1 LFRDLIGGNMITIIS
16 SIIIFLLVILI
27 HEFGHFIV
35 AKMNGVSVLEFS
47 IGMGPKLFQR
57 ESNGTLYS
65 LRVLPVGGYCQLEGE
80 DEENDSPNSL
90 NNQSP
95 LVRLKVIL
103 AGAIMNFI
111 LAFIL
116 LILLMSVSRVSTEVS
131 GVIKDSPA
139 YSSGIQTGD
148 QIVSINGENVSDGEE
163 LLKSIKE
170 SKGDLN
176 IGVIRD
182 SQSKNIKVT
191 PRLENNIRKIGVNFQ
206 EEYNIK
212 NFSIVKGFKK
222 GLITFLNLT
231 GMLYKF
237 LGMLIT
243 GQLGLG
249 GVSGPVG
256 VVKEIGNAAKTGVAN
271 LIFLLAYININLG
284 VFNLLPI
291 PALDGGRAIFIL
303 IEMIFGKK
311 ISQEKEG
318 YIHMVGL
325 ILLLALIAIV
335 TIKDVI
341 KLF

>member
-1 LFRDLIGGNMITIIS
+1 MITIIS

-47 IGMGPKLFQR
+47 IGMGPKLFQK

-65 LRVLPVGGYCQLEGE
+65 LRLLPVGGYCQLEGE

-131 GVIKDSPA
+131 GVLEDSPA

-148 QIVSINGENVSDGEE
+148 KIVSINGKNINDGGE
-163 LLKSIKE
+163 LLKNIKE
-170 SKGDLN
+170 SQGDLD

-191 PRLENNIRKIGVNFQ
+191 PRLENNVRKIGVNFQ
-206 EEYNIK
+206 EEYDIK
-212 NFSIVKGFKK
+212 NFSLIKGFKK
-222 GLITFLNLT
+222 GVITFLNLT

-237 LGMLIT
+237 LRMLIT

-325 ILLLALIAIV
+325 ILLLGLIAIV

>member
-1 LFRDLIGGNMITIIS
+1 MITIIS

-47 IGMGPKLFQR
+47 IGMGPKLFQK

-65 LRVLPVGGYCQLEGE
+65 LRLLPVGGYCQLEGE

-95 LVRLKVIL
+95 FVRLKVIL

-131 GVIKDSPA
+131 GVLEDSPA

-148 QIVSINGENVSDGEE
+148 KIVSINGKNINDGEE
-163 LLKSIKE
+163 LLKNIKE
-170 SKGDLN
+170 SQGDLD

-191 PRLENNIRKIGVNFQ
+191 PRLENNVRKIGVNFQ
-206 EEYNIK
+206 EEYDIK
-212 NFSIVKGFKK
+212 NFSLIKGFKK
-222 GLITFLNLT
+222 GVITFLNLT

-256 VVKEIGNAAKTGVAN
+256 VVKEIGNAAKTGVAD

-325 ILLLALIAIV
+325 ILLLALIAVV

>member
-1 LFRDLIGGNMITIIS
+1 MITIIS

-47 IGMGPKLFQR
+47 VGMGPKLFQK

-65 LRVLPVGGYCQLEGE
+65 LRLLPVGGYCQLEGE

-131 GVIKDSPA
+131 GVLEDSPA

-148 QIVSINGENVSDGEE
+148 KIVSINGKNINDGEE
-163 LLKSIKE
+163 LLKNIKE
-170 SKGDLN
+170 SQGDLD

-191 PRLENNIRKIGVNFQ
+191 PRLENNVRKIGVNFQ
-206 EEYNIK
+206 EEYDIK
-212 NFSIVKGFKK
+212 NFSLIKGFKK
-222 GLITFLNLT
+222 GVITFLNLT

-325 ILLLALIAIV
+325 ILLLALIAVV

>member
-1 LFRDLIGGNMITIIS
+1 MITIIS

-47 IGMGPKLFQR
+47 IGMGSKIFQK

-65 LRVLPVGGYCQLEGE
+65 LRLLPVGGYCQLEGE

-95 LVRLKVIL
+95 FVRLKVIL

-131 GVIKDSPA
+131 GVLENSPA
-139 YSSGIQTGD
+139 YSSGIQAGD
-148 QIVSINGENVSDGEE
+148 KIVSINGKNINDGEE
-163 LLKSIKE
+163 LLKNIKE
-170 SKGDLN
+170 SQGDLD

-191 PRLENNIRKIGVNFQ
+191 PRLENNVRKIGVNFQ

-212 NFSIVKGFKK
+212 NFSLIKGFKK
-222 GLITFLNLT
+222 GVITFLNLT

-325 ILLLALIAIV
+325 ILLLALIAVV

>member
-1 LFRDLIGGNMITIIS
+1 MITIIS

-35 AKMNGVSVLEFS
+35 AKRNGVSVLEFS

-170 SKGDLN
+170 SQGDLN

-311 ISQEKEG
+311 ISEEKEG

>member
-1 LFRDLIGGNMITIIS
+1 MITIIS

-47 IGMGPKLFQR
+47 IGMGPKLFQK

-116 LILLMSVSRVSTEVS
+116 LILLMSVSRVSTEIS

-148 QIVSINGENVSDGEE
+148 KIVSINGKNINDGEE
-163 LLKSIKE
+163 LLKNIKE
-170 SKGDLN
+170 SQGDLN
-176 IGVIRD
+176 IRVIRD

-191 PRLENNIRKIGVNFQ
+191 PRLENNVRKIGVNFQ
-206 EEYNIK
+206 EEFNIK
-212 NFSIVKGFKK
+212 NFSLIKGFKK
-222 GLITFLNLT
+222 GVITFLNLT

-325 ILLLALIAIV
+325 IMLLALIAIV

>member
-1 LFRDLIGGNMITIIS
+1 MITIIS

-47 IGMGPKLFQR
+47 VGMGPKLFQK

-65 LRVLPVGGYCQLEGE
+65 LRLLPVGGYCQLEGE

-95 LVRLKVIL
+95 FVRIKVIL

-131 GVIKDSPA
+131 GVLENSPA
-139 YSSGIQTGD
+139 YSSGIQAGD
-148 QIVSINGENVSDGEE
+148 KIVSINGKNINDGEE
-163 LLKSIKE
+163 LLKNIKE
-170 SKGDLN
+170 SQGDLD
-176 IGVIRD
+176 IRVIRD

-191 PRLENNIRKIGVNFQ
+191 PRLENNVRKIGVNFQ

-212 NFSIVKGFKK
+212 NFSLIKGFKK
-222 GLITFLNLT
+222 GVITFLNLT

-325 ILLLALIAIV
+325 ILLLALIAVV

>member
-1 LFRDLIGGNMITIIS
+1 MITIIS

-111 LAFIL
+111 LALIL

-176 IGVIRD
+176 IGVRRD

-237 LGMLIT
+237 IGMLIT

>member
-1 LFRDLIGGNMITIIS
+1 MITIIS

-35 AKMNGVSVLEFS
+35 AKRNGVSVLEFS

-170 SKGDLN
+170 SQGDLN

>member
-1 LFRDLIGGNMITIIS
+1 MITIIS

-47 IGMGPKLFQR
+47 IGMGPKLFQK

-111 LAFIL
+111 LSFIL
-116 LILLMSVSRVSTEVS
+116 LILLMSVSRVSTEIS

-148 QIVSINGENVSDGEE
+148 KIVSINGKNINDGEE
-163 LLKSIKE
+163 LLENIKE
-170 SKGDLN
+170 SQGDLN
-176 IGVIRD
+176 IRVIRD

-191 PRLENNIRKIGVNFQ
+191 PRLENNVRKIGVNFQ

-212 NFSIVKGFKK
+212 NFSLIKGFKK
-222 GLITFLNLT
+222 GVITFLNLT

-303 IEMIFGKK
+303 IEVIFGKK

-325 ILLLALIAIV
+325 IMLLALIAIV

>member
-1 LFRDLIGGNMITIIS
+1 MITIIS

-35 AKMNGVSVLEFS
+35 AKRNGVSVLEFS

-65 LRVLPVGGYCQLEGE
+65 LRVIPVGGYCQLEGE

-116 LILLMSVSRVSTEVS
+116 LILLMSVSRVSTEIS

-139 YSSGIQTGD
+139 YSSGLQTGD
-148 QIVSINGENVSDGEE
+148 QIVSINGENVRDGEE
-163 LLKSIKE
+163 LLKRIKE

-256 VVKEIGNAAKTGVAN
+256 VVKEIGNAAKTGVSN
-271 LIFLLAYININLG
+271 LIFILAYFNINLG

-311 ISQEKEG
+311 ISEEKEG

>member
-1 LFRDLIGGNMITIIS
+1 MITIIS

-65 LRVLPVGGYCQLEGE
+65 LRMLPVGGYCQLEGE

-163 LLKSIKE
+163 LLKSIKG

-206 EEYNIK
+206 DEYNIK

>member
-1 LFRDLIGGNMITIIS
+1 MITIIS

-47 IGMGPKLFQR
+47 VGMGPKLFQK

-65 LRVLPVGGYCQLEGE
+65 LRLLPIGGYCQLEGE

-95 LVRLKVIL
+95 FVRLKVIL

-131 GVIKDSPA
+131 GVLEDSPA

-148 QIVSINGENVSDGEE
+148 KIVSINGKNINDGEE
-163 LLKSIKE
+163 LLNNIKE
-170 SKGDLN
+170 SQGDLD

-191 PRLENNIRKIGVNFQ
+191 PRLENNVRKIGVNFQ

-212 NFSIVKGFKK
+212 NFSLIKGFKK
-222 GLITFLNLT
+222 GVITFLNLT

-325 ILLLALIAIV
+325 ILLLALIAVV

>member
-1 LFRDLIGGNMITIIS
+1 MITIIS

-57 ESNGTLYS
+57 KSNGTLYS

-170 SKGDLN
+170 SQGDLN

-311 ISQEKEG
+311 ISQGKEG

>member
-1 LFRDLIGGNMITIIS
+1 MITIIS

-139 YSSGIQTGD
+139 YSSGLQTGD
-148 QIVSINGENVSDGEE
+148 QIVSINGENVRDGEE
-163 LLKSIKE
+163 LLKRIKE
-170 SKGDLN
+170 SQGDLN

-182 SQSKNIKVT
+182 SQSKNIKIT
-191 PRLENNIRKIGVNFQ
+191 PRLENNVRKIGVNFQ
-206 EEYNIK
+206 EEYDIK
-212 NFSIVKGFKK
+212 NFSLIKGFKK

>member
-1 LFRDLIGGNMITIIS
+1 MITIIS

-47 IGMGPKLFQR
+47 IGMGPKLFQK

-65 LRVLPVGGYCQLEGE
+65 LRLLPVGGYCQLEGE

-131 GVIKDSPA
+131 GVLEDSPA

-148 QIVSINGENVSDGEE
+148 KIVSINGKNINDGEE
-163 LLKSIKE
+163 LLKNIKE
-170 SKGDLN
+170 SQGDLD

-191 PRLENNIRKIGVNFQ
+191 PRLENNVRKIGVNFQ
-206 EEYNIK
+206 EEYDIK
-212 NFSIVKGFKK
+212 NFSLIKGFKK
-222 GLITFLNLT
+222 GVITFLNLT

-325 ILLLALIAIV
+325 ILLLALIAVV

>member
-1 LFRDLIGGNMITIIS
+1 MITIIS

-47 IGMGPKLFQR
+47 VGMGPKLFQK

-65 LRVLPVGGYCQLEGE
+65 LRLLPVGGYCQLEGE

-131 GVIKDSPA
+131 GVLEDSPA

-148 QIVSINGENVSDGEE
+148 KIVSINGKNISDGEE
-163 LLKSIKE
+163 LLQSIKE
-170 SKGDLN
+170 SQGDLD

-191 PRLENNIRKIGVNFQ
+191 PRLENNVRKIGVNFQ

-212 NFSIVKGFKK
+212 NFSLIKGFKK
-222 GLITFLNLT
+222 GVITFLNLT

-249 GVSGPVG
+249 GFSGPVG

>member
-1 LFRDLIGGNMITIIS
+1 MITIIS

-47 IGMGPKLFQR
+47 VGMGPKLFQK

-65 LRVLPVGGYCQLEGE
+65 LRLLPVGGYCQLEGE

-95 LVRLKVIL
+95 FVRLKVIL

-131 GVIKDSPA
+131 GVLEDSPA

-148 QIVSINGENVSDGEE
+148 KIVSINGKNVSDGEE
-163 LLKSIKE
+163 LLQSIKE
-170 SKGDLN
+170 SQGDLD
-176 IGVIRD
+176 IGVMRD

-191 PRLENNIRKIGVNFQ
+191 PRLENNVRKIGVNFQ
-206 EEYNIK
+206 EEYDIK
-212 NFSIVKGFKK
+212 NFSLIKGFKK
-222 GLITFLNLT
+222 GVITFLNLT

-325 ILLLALIAIV
+325 ILLLALIAVV

>member
-1 LFRDLIGGNMITIIS
+1 MITIIS

-47 IGMGPKLFQR
+47 IGMGPKLFQK

-116 LILLMSVSRVSTEVS
+116 LILLMSVSRVSTEIS

-148 QIVSINGENVSDGEE
+148 KIVSINGKNINDGEE
-163 LLKSIKE
+163 LLKNIKE
-170 SKGDLN
+170 SQGDLN
-176 IGVIRD
+176 IRVIRD

-191 PRLENNIRKIGVNFQ
+191 PRLENNVRKIGVNFQ

-212 NFSIVKGFKK
+212 NFSLIKGFKK
-222 GLITFLNLT
+222 GVITFLNLT

-325 ILLLALIAIV
+325 IMLLALIAIV

>member
-1 LFRDLIGGNMITIIS
+1 MITIIS

-65 LRVLPVGGYCQLEGE
+65 LRVIPVGGYCQLEGE

-170 SKGDLN
+170 SQGDLN

-256 VVKEIGNAAKTGVAN
+256 VVKEIGNAAKTGVSN
-271 LIFLLAYININLG
+271 LIFILAYFNINLG

-311 ISQEKEG
+311 ISEEKEG

>member
-1 LFRDLIGGNMITIIS
+1 MITIIS

-35 AKMNGVSVLEFS
+35 AKMNGVADLEFS
-47 IGMGPKLFQR
+47 IGMGPKLFQK

-65 LRVLPVGGYCQLEGE
+65 LRLLPVGGYCQLEGE

-95 LVRLKVIL
+95 FVRLKVIL

-131 GVIKDSPA
+131 GVLENSPA
-139 YSSGIQTGD
+139 YSSGIQAGD
-148 QIVSINGENVSDGEE
+148 KIVSINGQMLEDGEQVLE
-163 LLKSIKE
+163 SIKK
-170 SKGDLN
+170 SKGDLDIVLLRN
-176 IGVIRD
+176 EK
-182 SQSKNIKVT
+182 SKNIKVT
-191 PRLENNIRKIGVNFQ
+191 PRLENNNRKIGVNFQ

-212 NFSIVKGFKK
+212 NFNIIKGLKK
-222 GLITFLNLT
+222 GIATFLNLT

-243 GQLGLG
+243 GKLGLG

-256 VVKEIGNAAKTGVAN
+256 VVKEIGNAAKTGAAN

-325 ILLLALIAIV
+325 ILLLGLIAIV

>member
-1 LFRDLIGGNMITIIS
+1 MITIIS
-16 SIIIFLLVILI
+16 AIIIFLLVILI

-35 AKMNGVSVLEFS
+35 AKRNGVSVLEFS

-80 DEENDSPNSL
+80 DEKNDSPNSL

-116 LILLMSVSRVSTEVS
+116 LILLMSVSRVSTEIS

-139 YSSGIQTGD
+139 YSSGLQTGD
-148 QIVSINGENVSDGEE
+148 QIVSINGENVRDGEE
-163 LLKSIKE
+163 LLKRIKE
-170 SKGDLN
+170 SQGDLN

>member
-1 LFRDLIGGNMITIIS
+1 MITIIS

-170 SKGDLN
+170 SQGDLN

-311 ISQEKEG
+311 ISEEKEG

-325 ILLLALIAIV
+325 ILLLALIAVV

>member
-1 LFRDLIGGNMITIIS
+1 MITIIS

-47 IGMGPKLFQR
+47 VGMGPKLFQK

-65 LRVLPVGGYCQLEGE
+65 LRLLPVGGYCQLEGE

-116 LILLMSVSRVSTEVS
+116 LIFLMSVSRVSTEVS
-131 GVIKDSPA
+131 GVLEDSPA

-148 QIVSINGENVSDGEE
+148 KIVSINGKNISDGEE
-163 LLKSIKE
+163 LLQSIKE
-170 SKGDLN
+170 SQGDLD

-191 PRLENNIRKIGVNFQ
+191 PRLENNVRKIGVNFQ
-206 EEYNIK
+206 EEYDIK
-212 NFSIVKGFKK
+212 NFSLIKGFKK
-222 GLITFLNLT
+222 GVITFLNLT

-325 ILLLALIAIV
+325 ILLLALIAVV

>member
-1 LFRDLIGGNMITIIS
+1 MITIIS

-35 AKMNGVSVLEFS
+35 AKRNGVSVLEFS
-47 IGMGPKLFQR
+47 IGMGPKLFQK

-116 LILLMSVSRVSTEVS
+116 LILLMSVSRVSTEIS

-139 YSSGIQTGD
+139 YSSGLQTGD
-148 QIVSINGENVSDGEE
+148 QIVSINGENVRDGEE
-163 LLKSIKE
+163 LLKRIKE
-170 SKGDLN
+170 SQGDLN

-237 LGMLIT
+237 LVMLIT

-311 ISQEKEG
+311 IPQEKEG

>member
-1 LFRDLIGGNMITIIS
+1 MITIIS

-90 NNQSP
+90 NNQSS

-170 SKGDLN
+170 SQGDLN

-191 PRLENNIRKIGVNFQ
+191 PRLENNVRKIGVNFQ

-212 NFSIVKGFKK
+212 NFSLIKGFKK
-222 GLITFLNLT
+222 GVITFLNLT

-325 ILLLALIAIV
+325 ILLLALIAVV

>member
-1 LFRDLIGGNMITIIS
+1 MITIIS

-47 IGMGPKLFQR
+47 VGMGPKLFQK

-65 LRVLPVGGYCQLEGE
+65 LRLLPVGGYCQLEGE

-131 GVIKDSPA
+131 GVLEDSPA
-139 YSSGIQTGD
+139 YSSGIETGD
-148 QIVSINGENVSDGEE
+148 KIVSINGKNVSDGEE
-163 LLKSIKE
+163 LLKNIKE
-170 SKGDLN
+170 SQGDLD
-176 IGVIRD
+176 IGVIRN

-191 PRLENNIRKIGVNFQ
+191 PRLENNVRKIGVNFQ
-206 EEYNIK
+206 EEYDIK
-212 NFSIVKGFKK
+212 NFSLIKGFKK
-222 GLITFLNLT
+222 GVITFLNLT

-325 ILLLALIAIV
+325 ILLLALIAVV

>member
-1 LFRDLIGGNMITIIS
+1 MITIIS

-163 LLKSIKE
+163 LLKRIKE
-170 SKGDLN
+170 SQGELN

-243 GQLGLG
+243 GQLGLR

>member
-1 LFRDLIGGNMITIIS
+1 MITIIS

-35 AKMNGVSVLEFS
+35 AKMNRVSVLEFS

-163 LLKSIKE
+163 LLKRIKE
-170 SKGDLN
+170 SQGDLK

-182 SQSKNIKVT
+182 SQSNNIKVT

-206 EEYNIK
+206 EEYKIK

>member
-1 LFRDLIGGNMITIIS
+1 MITIIS

-35 AKMNGVSVLEFS
+35 AKRNGVSVLEFS

-65 LRVLPVGGYCQLEGE
+65 LRVIPVGGYCQLEGE

-103 AGAIMNFI
+103 AGAIMNFL

-131 GVIKDSPA
+131 GVLEDSPA

-148 QIVSINGENVSDGEE
+148 KIVSINGKNINDGEE
-163 LLKSIKE
+163 LLKNIKE
-170 SKGDLN
+170 SQGDLD

-191 PRLENNIRKIGVNFQ
+191 PRLENNVRKIGVNFQ
-206 EEYNIK
+206 EEYDIK
-212 NFSIVKGFKK
+212 NFSLIKGFKK
-222 GLITFLNLT
+222 GVITFLNLT

-243 GQLGLG
+243 SQLGLG

-325 ILLLALIAIV
+325 ILLLALIAVV

>member
-1 LFRDLIGGNMITIIS
+1 MITIIS

-47 IGMGPKLFQR
+47 IGMGPKLFQK

-65 LRVLPVGGYCQLEGE
+65 LRLLPVGGYCQLEGE

-95 LVRLKVIL
+95 FVRLKVIL

-131 GVIKDSPA
+131 GVLEDSPA

-148 QIVSINGENVSDGEE
+148 KIVSINGKNINDGEE
-163 LLKSIKE
+163 LLKNIKE
-170 SKGDLN
+170 SQGDLD

-191 PRLENNIRKIGVNFQ
+191 PRLENNVRKIGVNFQ
-206 EEYNIK
+206 EEYDIK
-212 NFSIVKGFKK
+212 NFSLIKGFKK
-222 GLITFLNLT
+222 GVITFLNLT

-325 ILLLALIAIV
+325 ILLLALIAVV

>member
-1 LFRDLIGGNMITIIS
+1 MITIIS

-57 ESNGTLYS
+57 KSNGTLYS
-65 LRVLPVGGYCQLEGE
+65 LRMLPVGGYCQLEGE

>member
-1 LFRDLIGGNMITIIS
+1 MITIIS

-131 GVIKDSPA
+131 GVLEDSPA

-148 QIVSINGENVSDGEE
+148 KIVSINGKNISDGEE
-163 LLKSIKE
+163 LLQSIKE
-170 SKGDLN
+170 SQGDLD

-191 PRLENNIRKIGVNFQ
+191 PRLENNVRKIGVNFQ
-206 EEYNIK
+206 EEYDIK
-212 NFSIVKGFKK
+212 NFSLIKGFKK
-222 GLITFLNLT
+222 GVITFLNLT

-249 GVSGPVG
+249 GFSGPVG

-325 ILLLALIAIV
+325 ILLLALIAVV

>member
-1 LFRDLIGGNMITIIS
+1 IS

-47 IGMGPKLFQR
+47 VGMGPKLFQK

-65 LRVLPVGGYCQLEGE
+65 LRLLPVGGYCQLEGE

-95 LVRLKVIL
+95 FVRLKVIL

-116 LILLMSVSRVSTEVS
+116 LILLMSVSRVSTEIS
-131 GVIKDSPA
+131 GVLEDSPA

-148 QIVSINGENVSDGEE
+148 KIVSINGKNIDDGEE
-163 LLKSIKE
+163 LLKNIKE
-170 SKGDLN
+170 SQGDLD

-182 SQSKNIKVT
+182 SRSKNIKVT
-191 PRLENNIRKIGVNFQ
+191 PRLENNVRKIGVNFQ

-212 NFSIVKGFKK
+212 NFSIIKGFKK
-222 GLITFLNLT
+222 GVITFLNLT

-325 ILLLALIAIV
+325 ILLLALIAVV

>member
-1 LFRDLIGGNMITIIS
+1 MITIIS

-47 IGMGPKLFQR
+47 IGMGPKLFQK

-116 LILLMSVSRVSTEVS
+116 LILLMSVSRVSTEIS

-148 QIVSINGENVSDGEE
+148 KIVSINGKNINDGEE
-163 LLKSIKE
+163 LLENIKE
-170 SKGDLN
+170 SQGDLN
-176 IGVIRD
+176 IRVIRD

-191 PRLENNIRKIGVNFQ
+191 PRLENNVRKIGVNFQ

-212 NFSIVKGFKK
+212 NFSLIKGFKK
-222 GLITFLNLT
+222 GVITFLNLT
-231 GMLYKF
+231 EMLYKF

-325 ILLLALIAIV
+325 IMLLALIAIV

>member
-1 LFRDLIGGNMITIIS
+1 MITIIS

-47 IGMGPKLFQR
+47 VGMGPKLFQK

-65 LRVLPVGGYCQLEGE
+65 LRLLPVGGYCQLEGE

-95 LVRLKVIL
+95 FVRLKVIL

-131 GVIKDSPA
+131 GVLEDSPA

-148 QIVSINGENVSDGEE
+148 KIVSINGKNINDGEE
-163 LLKSIKE
+163 LLKNIKE
-170 SKGDLN
+170 SQGDLD

-191 PRLENNIRKIGVNFQ
+191 PRLENNVRKIGVNFQ
-206 EEYNIK
+206 EEYDIK
-212 NFSIVKGFKK
+212 NFSLIKGFKK
-222 GLITFLNLT
+222 GVITFLNLT

-325 ILLLALIAIV
+325 ILLLALIAVV

>member
-1 LFRDLIGGNMITIIS
+1 MITIIS

-95 LVRLKVIL
+95 LVRLKIIL

-170 SKGDLN
+170 SQGDLN

>member
-1 LFRDLIGGNMITIIS
+1 MITIIS

-170 SKGDLN
+170 SKGELN

-206 EEYNIK
+206 EEYNIR

-231 GMLYKF
+231 GMFYKF

>member
-1 LFRDLIGGNMITIIS
+1 MITIIS

-131 GVIKDSPA
+131 GVIKDSPS

-170 SKGDLN
+170 SQGDLN

>member
-1 LFRDLIGGNMITIIS
+1 M
-16 SIIIFLLVILI
+16 
-27 HEFGHFIV
+27 
-35 AKMNGVSVLEFS
+35 
-47 IGMGPKLFQR
+47 
-57 ESNGTLYS
+57 
-65 LRVLPVGGYCQLEGE
+65 GGYCQLEGE

-163 LLKSIKE
+163 LLKRIKE
-170 SKGDLN
+170 SQGELN